1 MIEVLQ
7 QKDIVGEIEAFEC
20 SVVKIYI
27 AHSLFP

>member
-7 QKDIVGEIEAFEC
+7 QKDIVEEIEAFEW

-27 AHSLFP
+27 AHS